1 MGQKFTITE
10 QERNQ
15 IRGLY
20 EQSEISSQS
29 LNEQSEGNP
38 LVYSQIVDVPNMPK
52 DQLYDRIKQWLA
64 SAFKSLQN
72 VNQLDD
78 KVNGIFIGHGN
89 MSWKSRVPSMMC
101 ASGYIE
107 FEMKIQVKDNKFKM
121 QMSDFSHVATAKY
134 GDMCTL
140 GLITDKEIYKTGI
153 LGGPYNKIWNQAKE
167 DTKMYFD
174 GLFNSLQ
181 TKIKSDKPD
190 DF

>member
-10 QERNQ
+10 TERNH
-15 IRGLY
+15 IKGLY
-20 EQSEISSQS
+20 EQLEVSSQS

-38 LVYSQIVDVPNMPK
+38 LTYFQIAEVPNMPK

-64 SAFKSLQN
+64 NVFKSLQN
-72 VNQLDD
+72 VSQLDD
-78 KVNGIFIGHGN
+78 KANGVFIGHGN
-89 MSWKSRVPSMMC
+89 MSWKSKTFSMQC
-101 ASGYIE
+101 SSGYIN

-121 QMSDFSHVATAKY
+121 QMSDFTHEAAGRNTLCS
-134 GDMCTL
+134 L